1 MSVPPDLS
9 GRTCMVTG
17 ASRGI
22 GEATAAALAGMG
34 AHVVLV
40 CRDRE
45 RGEAALGEIR
55 AGSGSEAVEV
65 MIGDLSSQRQIRQL
79 AADFRSKHDRLH
91 VLINNAGTFEGG
103 RSETEDGLET
113 TFAVNHL
120 APFLLTNLLLPVLVA
135 SEPSRIVTVSSTGH
149 GYGTKINFDDLQ
161 GERRY
166 RAGPAYS
173 QSKLANVLFTYELAR
188 RLEGTG
194 VTANCLHP
202 GAVYTGLLRYK
213 GVVGAVVRTLIGASR
228 PFLLN
233 TEQGAATSVYVASS
247 PEVDGVTGHYFRK
260 QEFAVWPMGFN
271 APVRA
276 VRSSKQS
283 YDESV
288 ARQLWEVSEALTDVR
303 QEAR

>member
-1 MSVPPDLS
+1 MSAPPDLS

-65 MIGDLSSQRQIRQL
+65 MIGDLSSQQQIRQL

-120 APFLLTNLLLPVLVA
+120 APFLLPNLLLPLLVA
-135 SEPSRIVTVSSTGH
+135 SAPSRNGTVSSTGH
-149 GYGTKINFDDLQ
+149 G
-161 GERRY
+161 
-166 RAGPAYS
+166 
-173 QSKLANVLFTYELAR
+173 
-188 RLEGTG
+188 
-194 VTANCLHP
+194 
-202 GAVYTGLLRYK
+202 
-213 GVVGAVVRTLIGASR
+213 
-228 PFLLN
+228 
-233 TEQGAATSVYVASS
+233 
-247 PEVDGVTGHYFRK
+247 
-260 QEFAVWPMGFN
+260 
-271 APVRA
+271 
-276 VRSSKQS
+276 
-283 YDESV
+283 
-288 ARQLWEVSEALTDVR
+288 
-303 QEAR
+303 

>member
-1 MSVPPDLS
+1 
-9 GRTCMVTG
+9 MVTG

-22 GEATAAALAGMG
+22 GKATAAALAGMG

-45 RGEAALGEIR
+45 RGEAAQGEIR
-55 AGSGSEAVEV
+55 ARSGSEGVEL
-65 MIGDLSSQRQIRQL
+65 MIADLSSQRQIRQL
-79 AADFRSKHDRLH
+79 ATDFRSKHDRLH
-91 VLINNAGTFEGG
+91 VLINNAGTFESG
-103 RSETEDGLET
+103 RSETEDRLET

-120 APFLLTNLLLPVLVA
+120 APFLLTNLLLPALVA
-135 SEPSRIVTVSSTGH
+135 SAPSRIVTVSSTGH
-149 GYGTKINFDDLQ
+149 GYGTNINFDDLQ

-166 RAGPAYS
+166 GAGMRAYS
-173 QSKLANVLFTYELAR
+173 RSKLANVLFTYELAR

-194 VTANCLHP
+194 VTANCVHP
-202 GAVYTGLLRYK
+202 GAVDTGFLRYK
-213 GVVGAVVRTLIGASR
+213 GVLGAVVRTLIGASR
-228 PFLLN
+228 HFLLN
-233 TEQGAATSVYVASS
+233 AEQGAATSVYVASS
-247 PEVDGVTGHYFRK
+247 PEVDGVTGRYFRK
-260 QEFAVWPMGFN
+260 QEIAGWPLDFN

-288 ARQLWEVSEALTDVR
+288 ARRLWEVSEALTGVR

>member
-1 MSVPPDLS
+1 
-9 GRTCMVTG
+9 MVTG

-22 GEATAAALAGMG
+22 GKATAAALAGMG
-34 AHVVLV
+34 APVVLV
-40 CRDRE
+40 CRDPE
-45 RGEAALGEIR
+45 RGEAAQSEIR
-55 AGSGSEAVEV
+55 AGSGSEAVEL
-65 MIGDLSSQRQIRQL
+65 MIAELSSQRQIRKL
-79 AADFRSKHDRLH
+79 ASDFRSKHDRLH
-91 VLINNAGTFEGG
+91 VLVNNAGTYESE
-103 RSETEDGLET
+103 RSETEDGLEA

-135 SEPSRIVTVSSTGH
+135 SAPSRIVTVSSAGH

-247 PEVDGVTGHYFRK
+247 PDVDGVTGHYFRK
-260 QEFAVWPMGFN
+260 QEITVWPMGFN
-271 APVRA
+271 AQVRA

-288 ARQLWEVSEALTDVR
+288 ARRLWEVSEKLTDVQ
-303 QEAR
+303 QETG

>member
-1 MSVPPDLS
+1 
-9 GRTCMVTG
+9 MVTG
-17 ASRGI
+17 SSRGI
-22 GEATAAALAGMG
+22 GKATAVALAGMG

-40 CRDRE
+40 CRDLE
-45 RGEAALGEIR
+45 RGEAAQGEIR

-91 VLINNAGTFEGG
+91 VLINNAGTFEGQ
-103 RSETEDGLET
+103 RSETEDGLES

-283 YDESV
+283 YDESA
-288 ARQLWEVSEALTDVR
+288 ARQLWEISEALTDVR

>member
-1 MSVPPDLS
+1 
-9 GRTCMVTG
+9 MVTG

-65 MIGDLSSQRQIRQL
+65 MIGDLSSQQQIRQL

-303 QEAR
+303 Q

>member
-1 MSVPPDLS
+1 
-9 GRTCMVTG
+9 MVTG

-103 RSETEDGLET
+103 RSETEDGLES

-120 APFLLTNLLLPVLVA
+120 APFLLTNMLLPVLVA
-135 SEPSRIVTVSSTGH
+135 SSPSRIVTVSSTGH

-247 PEVDGVTGHYFRK
+247 PEVDGVTEHYFRK

-288 ARQLWEVSEALTDVR
+288 ARRLWEVSEKLTDVQ
-303 QEAR
+303 QETG